1 MIRKIGNLLITPFK
15 PIVVYVRDY
24 GNRGKIMGLELIVA
38 CFISCAAAVTIDRV
52 VIPKA
57 LSQYERA
64 VDRKIDGQHV
74 FVNLSKKTKA

>member
-1 MIRKIGNLLITPFK
+1 
-15 PIVVYVRDY
+15 
-24 GNRGKIMGLELIVA
+24 MGLELIVA